1 MLIMI
6 EIYVCM
12 LIMTMSGYLRAAGK
26 VTGDPPLVFP
36 NHLFINVGVYLVDL
50 LMMAMMMKMIT
61 MVETSE

>member
-1 MLIMI
+1 
-6 EIYVCM
+6 M